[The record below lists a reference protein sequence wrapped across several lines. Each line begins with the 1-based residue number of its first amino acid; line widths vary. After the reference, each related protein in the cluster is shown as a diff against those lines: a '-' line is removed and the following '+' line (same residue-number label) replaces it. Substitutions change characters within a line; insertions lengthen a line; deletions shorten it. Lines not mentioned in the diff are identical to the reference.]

1 MGPRRRTDTT
11 GGVSFLVAH
20 EVVIGERPPALA
32 EDSFGVFCF
41 IGFFGLA
48 SWLLYL
54 EDVEDQCSL
63 EGGVLSSNPTS
74 SPSAREAKVQ
84 KSNGTERH
92 STSKQTNGLPQEERP
107 SPKYFM
113 YLRFVQLF
121 STMIYHRLSCASIFI
136 YVSSFSVCVVVSPTK
151 KMKSETITIGC
162 TIQC

>member
-20 EVVIGERPPALA
+20 EVVIGERPALA

-54 EDVEDQCSL
+54 EDECQCSL

-74 SPSAREAKVQ
+74 SPFAR
-84 KSNGTERH
+84 
-92 STSKQTNGLPQEERP
+92 STGQN
-107 SPKYFM
+107 
-113 YLRFVQLF
+113 
-121 STMIYHRLSCASIFI
+121 LSDLKTFLKPL
-136 YVSSFSVCVVVSPTK
+136 SSS
-151 KMKSETITIGC
+151 
-162 TIQC
+162 